1 MVEERNR
8 KVMETKR
15 DKEEIDTK
23 RNNGNKVKGGVR
35 EEQEK
40 QKK

>member
-23 RNNGNKVKGGVR
+23 RNNGNKVKRGVR